1 MTLTFVLG
9 CIQCNA
15 CLIVSNFFSSVNVH
29 GKCEGEY
36 ISKYISKVS
45 KMWVHNWEYFLS
57 MYQ

>member
-15 CLIVSNFFSSVNVH
+15 CLIVSILFSSVNVH

-36 ISKYISKVS
+36 ISKYISIKGEQNVGT
-45 KMWVHNWEYFLS
+45 
-57 MYQ
+57 